1 MKIYHTKVSLHENFQ
16 IYGNLTSTCIMFPL
30 YTDLLPGRMYTVFVS
45 TATSFTNQLPA
56 DVFSAFSASDQ
67 VTTTGSSGGGSSVV
81 AIAVAVV
88 LVVLFVIVASVC
100 VIIFLIW

>member
-1 MKIYHTKVSLHENFQ
+1 MKVSLHKNFQ
-16 IYGNLTSTCIMFPL
+16 IYGNLTSIMFPL
-30 YTDLLPGRMYTVFVS
+30 YTELLPGTMYTVFVS

-56 DVFSAFSASDQ
+56 NVFSTFSMSDR
-67 VTTTGSSGGGSSVV
+67 VTTTGSSGGGNSVV

-88 LVVLFVIVASVC
+88 LVVLFVIVASIC